1 MKLLRVSVVCLAA
14 CTAALAQQ
22 WEFGGV
28 GGGGFLSSVPVNS
41 PSGSARAGFQD
52 GAAFGAFVG
61 QSLGS
66 HLTGEIRYEHL
77 QNNLQ
82 LTSGGQ
88 TARFSG
94 YAHAVHY
101 DLLWHTNRK
110 NSKVQFFAAVGGG
123 VKIFQGTGTE
133 AAYQPL
139 SQFGYFTKTRAF
151 KPMVSVGAGM
161 TVALS
166 QRMFLRSEFRD
177 FMTMFPT
184 EIITPPN
191 GAHYGSLLH
200 DIVPLIGLDYI
211 F

>member
-1 MKLLRVSVVCLAA
+1 MKILGVSILCLAA
-14 CTAALAQQ
+14 CGAAFGQQ

-28 GGGGFLSSVPVNS
+28 GGGGFLSSVPVSS
-41 PSGSARAGFQD
+41 PAGSAHAGFQA

-61 QSLGS
+61 QSLYS
-66 HLTGEIRYEHL
+66 HLTGEIRYEHM

-82 LTSGGQ
+82 LSSGGQ

-94 YAHAVHY
+94 TAHAVHY

-110 NSKVQFFAAVGGG
+110 NSKVQFFGALGGG

-139 SQFGYFTKTRAF
+139 SQYGYFTKTHAI
-151 KPMVSVGAGM
+151 KPMISVGAGM
-161 TVALS
+161 TVALTPK
-166 QRMFLRSEFRD
+166 MFFRTEFRD
-177 FMTMFPT
+177 FLTMFPT
-184 EIITPPN
+184 EIITPPA

-200 DIVPLIGLDYI
+200 DIVPLVGINYL